1 MTYLLCSDTTT
12 DIIID
17 ISVTYSLIYCRYFL
31 VFKIRRIFCYRPSP
45 DGEKKWFNL
54 ESVLQQQNT
63 AESSGGRSVEDPR
76 DSINFERAVSMTPF
90 ASKCTSHK
98 QPAMRQFKLL
108 YKCTYLWICSKYCTI
123 YSNNIFIGTS
133 SYRISLARCCGGYLL
148 SLSAMLW
155 TAISSAV
162 AAAAAAVLEM
172 LSLAMFPI
180 ATLGIFEF
188 PPKKVLDQNI
198 SNPFEFKQILWI
210 SMDVVSW
217 HVAKPDHFFFDTKKQ
232 RKKHSAGPPVHLNHP
247 KCSGWNGWMP
257 HVDGHLAPGLQSAGA
272 TFGSAPGHWTSPLPN
287 QVAHGFPTISTV
299 FNQMITI

>member
-1 MTYLLCSDTTT
+1 MGDRWKIPVTLSTLREQWVWLHLRPNVQVINSRQCANSSCC
-12 DIIID
+12 
-17 ISVTYSLIYCRYFL
+17 ISARTCEY
-31 VFKIRRIFCYRPSP
+31 
-45 DGEKKWFNL
+45 
-54 ESVLQQQNT
+54 VLN
-63 AESSGGRSVEDPR
+63 
-76 DSINFERAVSMTPF
+76 
-90 ASKCTSHK
+90 
-98 QPAMRQFKLL
+98 
-108 YKCTYLWICSKYCTI
+108 TI

-247 KCSGWNGWMP
+247 KPNAVVGMAGCHMLMGTWLQACKAPEQHLG
-257 HVDGHLAPGLQSAGA
+257 GHLDIE
-272 TFGSAPGHWTSPLPN
+272 HRRC
-287 QVAHGFPTISTV
+287 PTR
-299 FNQMITI
+299 